1 MMSSCLVVRFV
12 WLGVVPPGGS
22 RLSAGAGSS
31 CTYAGPG
38 ITPGTAERGSSGGL
52 VGMFGTFPSAGS
64 DLWIR
69 PLLEE
74 TALPSLRTKL
84 FVRSPRRVAA
94 GLDAKS
100 LRRSGEMALHHPFY
114 SLSRGLSTG
123 LRARRGPRKHL
134 AGHVRLDVI
143 GGQKA
148 VTAAECSRARRTPS
162 ESRLLDESSLDR
174 K

>member
-1 MMSSCLVVRFV
+1 MYLSPRRTLSSRASGCLIT
-12 WLGVVPPGGS
+12 LGWS

-84 FVRSPRRVAA
+84 FVRSPRSGGRGTLREVAA
-94 GLDAKS
+94 QERCNGLAPAT
-100 LRRSGEMALHHPFY
+100 LRAFGAHDW
-114 SLSRGLSTG
+114 TC
-123 LRARRGPRKHL
+123 ARRG
-134 AGHVRLDVI
+134 A
-143 GGQKA
+143 
-148 VTAAECSRARRTPS
+148 
-162 ESRLLDESSLDR
+162 
-174 K
+174 